1 MKPNKKTH
9 ISFAVYLFYERK
21 GRLLGRYKTLI
32 EAYRKLKE
40 LEFTVKTAYDLMEY
54 AELEEQVWADNQ
66 WTYSNTIGIYE
77 TVGTSSKIKAV
88 KSRINSEYTHLCKLE
103 EAFNSNKIRKRI

>member
-1 MKPNKKTH
+1 MKPRKKTY
-9 ISFAVYLFYERK
+9 ISFALYLFYERK
-21 GRLLGRYKTLI
+21 GILLGRYKTLI
-32 EAYRKLKE
+32 EAYRKLRE

-77 TVGTSSKIKAV
+77 TVGTASKIKTV
-88 KSRINSEYTHLCKLE
+88 KSRINSEYKHLCQLE